1 MAFRNRFDY
10 GEGYFQVAEPT
21 SDGFVFA
28 SATLSP
34 TGTWPAREDA
44 FSRCRSCFEVRTHRL
59 CRRVLMFHHFQTEL
73 SVGDCLVRATQFT
86 DQENAI
92 ATVLRGPTPSL
103 VSHRALEIQGKP
115 KLPPTAA
122 LKIIQLFF
130 SIPTPA
136 STQCVGSRRTG
147 MLDIDLQRRTYRRR
161 GYHPYLHAFRASEVR
176 EDLMGTNV
184 GVPRTPTKASR
195 PCDSARELGRSQCKA
210 IWLDDWRR
218 RNSALGSLPF
228 QCFRRSAR

>member
-1 MAFRNRFDY
+1 VAFRNRFDY

-130 SIPTPA
+130 SIPTPP
-136 STQCVGSRRTG
+136 Q
-147 MLDIDLQRRTYRRR
+147 
-161 GYHPYLHAFRASEVR
+161 P
-176 EDLMGTNV
+176 
-184 GVPRTPTKASR
+184 
-195 PCDSARELGRSQCKA
+195 
-210 IWLDDWRR
+210 
-218 RNSALGSLPF
+218 SALVQGGPACWTLTFNGALTGVADIILICTHSVP
-228 QCFRRSAR
+228 AR

>member
-1 MAFRNRFDY
+1 MAFRNRF
-10 GEGYFQVAEPT
+10 GLRRRILSGCRAHERRLCICLCHAE
-21 SDGFVFA
+21 SDGDLACPRRRIFPVSFLFR
-28 SATLSP
+28 SAYAPAVPPGTDVSSFPDGVKRRGLPGPCNSVHRSGKCDCHGL
-34 TGTWPAREDA
+34 TGTN
-44 FSRCRSCFEVRTHRL
+44 
-59 CRRVLMFHHFQTEL
+59 
-73 SVGDCLVRATQFT
+73 SVPSVTSGSGNSGKTKTAPNGSAQNNT
-86 DQENAI
+86 
-92 ATVLRGPTPSL
+92 TVFLDPD
-103 VSHRALEIQGKP
+103 
-115 KLPPTAA
+115 
-122 LKIIQLFF
+122 
-130 SIPTPA
+130 PA

-147 MLDIDLQRRTYRRR
+147 MLDIDLQRRTYSRR
-161 GYHPYLHAFRASEVR
+161 GYHPYLHVFRASEVR